1 MKKPASPQ
9 PVLYG
14 RQWKINDNAI
24 YKNNVYYL
32 MLSLP
37 TFNTTAKSLG
47 ILNVYTPFISFLL
60 SLLCRDVKKSLVMY
74 FAQNNQTRL
83 QKHVVTMIQCVYTT
97 RCDKFPFIL
106 GGPHSFHSFPVV
118 PWPQII

>member
-1 MKKPASPQ
+1 
-9 PVLYG
+9 
-14 RQWKINDNAI
+14 
-24 YKNNVYYL
+24 

-37 TFNTTAKSLG
+37 TFNTTAKSFG

-60 SLLCRDVKKSLVMY
+60 SLLCRDTKKSLVTC

-97 RCDKFPFIL
+97 RCDKLPSSVDHTLFI
-106 GGPHSFHSFPVV
+106 HF
-118 PWPQII
+118 

>member
-1 MKKPASPQ
+1 
-9 PVLYG
+9 
-14 RQWKINDNAI
+14 
-24 YKNNVYYL
+24 

-60 SLLCRDVKKSLVMY
+60 SLLCRDLKKSLVMY

-83 QKHVVTMIQCVYTT
+83 QKHVVTMRFNVSTQQDVIN
-97 RCDKFPFIL
+97 
-106 GGPHSFHSFPVV
+106 FHSSSVDNTLF
-118 PWPQII
+118 IHF